1 MGLRLLLGVC
11 WVATRVITW
20 SDQRPIRWN
29 RRKDAWPVDRTR
41 GVRSDSVKVS
51 IPGVNDEFDLIPCAD
66 AGKGWAPVVFIIFGD
81 GDYRILLWVKAEELE
96 DSGGAVKV
104 KEFLLWDGGIVLTEA
119 VAYHIG
125 VLGGNVAAKCG
136 GQRKNEAVVVGVG

>member
-1 MGLRLLLGVC
+1 M
-11 WVATRVITW
+11 ATRVIAW
-20 SDQRPIRWN
+20 SDQLPVRWN

-41 GVRSDSVKVS
+41 GVGSDSVKVS

-81 GDYRILLWVKAEELE
+81 GDYRILLRVKAEELE

-104 KEFLLWDGGIVLTEA
+104 KEFLLWNGGVVLTEA
-119 VAYHIG
+119 ITYPTG
-125 VLGGNVAAKCG
+125 VLSGNVAAKCG
-136 GQRKNEAVVVGVG
+136 GKRED